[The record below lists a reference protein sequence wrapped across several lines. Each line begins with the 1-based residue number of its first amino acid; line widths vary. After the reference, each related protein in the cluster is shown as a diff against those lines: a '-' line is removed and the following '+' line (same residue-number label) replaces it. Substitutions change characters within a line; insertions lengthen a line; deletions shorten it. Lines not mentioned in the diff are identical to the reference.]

1 MAVTRVVHAV
11 AGMNYGGYETL
22 IINLYRA
29 IDKQKVQFDFIS
41 SFDGVFD
48 KEIVSLGGRIFK
60 IPFITEKGP
69 FAYSKNIS
77 KIFSDNKDIKIIHS
91 HMDKFSGMV
100 LRQAKKADIPVRIA
114 HSHSI
119 KNEGGVLFHAVKNYY
134 GGFIEKNA
142 TDLFACSKPAAEWLF
157 KQNAQDAV
165 IIKNGIDLNRF
176 KPNDSIKKEMLDSLC
191 LHDSFVVGHVGRFNQ
206 PKNHEFLLAV
216 FNEVLKFKSNSKLV
230 LVGDGHKKAA
240 IEQLAS
246 KLGIAE
252 KICFLGARNDI
263 EKIMQTFDVFLMPS
277 LYEGVPLTVIEA
289 QSLGIPLVLSDKV
302 SSDSDLTKGVCHL
315 SLETPCF
322 TWAKTVLSITQQ
334 PVVECRQNV
343 KDAGYDIN
351 KTAQFLTE
359 YYIGRDSFENR

>member
-69 FAYSKNIS
+69 FAYTKNIS
-77 KIFSDNKDIKIIHS
+77 KIFSHNKDIKIVHS

-119 KNEGGVLFHAVKNYY
+119 KNEGGVLFHAVKSYY
-134 GGFIEKNA
+134 GSFIENNA

-157 KQNAQDAV
+157 KQNAKDAV

-176 KPNDSIKKEMLDSLC
+176 KQSDIIRKEMLNSLG
-191 LHDSFVVGHVGRFNQ
+191 LNDSFVVGHVGRFNE
-206 PKNHEFLLAV
+206 PKNHEFLLSV
-216 FNEVLKFKSNSKLV
+216 FNEILKQRHDAKLV
-230 LVGDGHKKAA
+230 LVGDGHKKSS

-246 KLGIAE
+246 KLEITE
-252 KICFLGARNDI
+252 KVSFLGARNDI

-289 QSLGIPLVLSDKV
+289 QSLGIPLVLSDRV
-302 SSDSDLTKGVCHL
+302 STDSDLTKGVCHL
-315 SLETPCF
+315 SLETPCDV
-322 TWAKTVLSITQQ
+322 WAKNVLSITQQ
-334 PVVECRQNV
+334 PVFECRQNV
-343 KDAGYDIN
+343 INAGYDIN
-351 KTAQFLTE
+351 KTADFLTE
-359 YYIGRDSFENR
+359 YYSGRCSLVK